1 MPTISGWLRLK
12 SVSGLMSLWRR
23 RFFVLKDT
31 SLYEY
36 DSEDTFSGG
45 FKQTRRL
52 LSVRRVASSALTF
65 HIVVAGA
72 KKPKSYYLATYD
84 SGSFEQWR
92 KAFVTCCGPSIAKLG
107 DDADA
112 TKTLLTRSP
121 SHYSSSGSTASTDV
135 QSIPILVGDDPEVL
149 WRQTNHKAA
158 DAVTMHVLF
167 PDMAQDDVDRY
178 TSSAMPST
186 L

>member
-36 DSEDTFSGG
+36 DSEDTFAGG

-107 DDADA
+107 DDMPA
-112 TKTLLTRSP
+112 TLLTRSP
-121 SHYSSSGSTASTDV
+121 SHYSSSASTASSGL
-135 QSIPILVGDDPEVL
+135 QSIPILVGDDVDRH
-149 WRQTNHKAA
+149 WRQTDHKAA
-158 DAVTMHVLF
+158 DAMTMHVLF

-178 TSSAMPST
+178 TSSAPPST